1 MTRGKAL
8 KFGDDISTDQIVPS
22 KYLSSWAD
30 NIGELAKHAM
40 EDVDPRFVNKVK
52 AGDFVVAGESFG
64 IGSSREQAPLVLKK
78 VGIRAVLVRSVGR
91 IFFRNAINVGL
102 PVLVCDTGKINDGDD
117 LEVNLETGTLEN
129 LTTGERVSFAP
140 LPSVMIH
147 ILQEG
152 GLVPYVKKVGAFKL

>member
-40 EDVDPRFVNKVK
+40 EDADPQFVNKVK

-78 VGIRAVLVRSVGR
+78 VGISAVLVRSVGR

-102 PVLVCDTGKINDGDD
+102 PVLVCDTAKLVTETILKSISGAGTVENITTGNRVSSAAVALGDD
-117 LEVNLETGTLEN
+117 
-129 LTTGERVSFAP
+129 RYP
-140 LPSVMIH
+140 
-147 ILQEG
+147 
-152 GLVPYVKKVGAFKL
+152 